1 VIGGKRIRDGVA
13 LGRSKRARSART
25 APGSSPRRDDHGG
38 RACRGSNGHH
48 LPCRAGFSLVEVLV
62 ALAIV
67 GLIVSAAAAATGV
80 MRRVE
85 TRVED
90 EASAREAIVAAERV
104 FRAVVAG
111 AFPEPPGSP
120 PVGGGTAERLTLA
133 SRGPAI
139 LTLDRPWPMTLAIVP
154 EGRLAEFKGEAAA
167 GGPAVF
173 GGGDGDSGG
182 DGAAPLGDAAA
193 ADDGFALVL
202 IWRDPANGSVRREVV
217 LAGARA
223 MKLFYFDDGV
233 RPAGL
238 RTAASGDDPA
248 RAGGGAPAGA
258 GWRSSWTQPAV
269 LPRAVLLRVDLPA
282 LGAPV
287 DLAVRTVPTLPD
299 ACLLLPHVA
308 ACARWRGR

>member
-1 VIGGKRIRDGVA
+1 VTAAPAIAGAVP
-13 LGRSKRARSART
+13 SARALT
-25 APGSSPRRDDHGG
+25 PVPTTDAGAG
-38 RACRGSNGHH
+38 
-48 LPCRAGFSLVEVLV
+48 RAGFSLVEVLV
-62 ALAIV
+62 GLAII
-67 GLIVSAAAAATGV
+67 GLIVSAAAATTGV

-90 EASAREAIVAAERV
+90 EATAREAVVAAERV

-111 AFPEPPGSP
+111 AFPEPPGAP
-120 PVGGGTAERLTLA
+120 AVGGGAADRLTLA

-154 EGRLAEFKGEAAA
+154 ERRLAEFKGEAAA
-167 GGPAVF
+167 SGPAFV
-173 GGGDGDSGG
+173 GGVDGDSGG

-193 ADDGFALVL
+193 SDDGVALVL
-202 IWRDPANGSVRREVV
+202 VWRDPASGSVRREVV

-223 MKLFYFDDGV
+223 LRLFYFDDGV

-238 RTAASGDDPA
+238 RSAATVGGTAPSE
-248 RAGGGAPAGA
+248 AGGEAAGA
-258 GWRSSWTQPAV
+258 GWRSSWMRPAV

-299 ACLLLPHVA
+299 ACLLLPHVP